1 MDELSLE
8 ELEVLED
15 LLKTEIMETT
25 MLKKEVEDND
35 REELIEY
42 LDTLK
47 SIQSKL
53 FSKK

>member
-1 MDELSLE
+1 MEDLSLE

-25 MLKKEVEDND
+25 MLKKEVDEND
-35 REELIEY
+35 KEELIEY

-47 SIQSKL
+47 SIQTKL
-53 FSKK
+53 FLKK